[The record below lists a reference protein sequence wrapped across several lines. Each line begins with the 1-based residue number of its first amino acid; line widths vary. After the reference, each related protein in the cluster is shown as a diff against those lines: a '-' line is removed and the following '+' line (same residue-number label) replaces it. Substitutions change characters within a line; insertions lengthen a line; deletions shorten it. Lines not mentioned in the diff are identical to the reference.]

1 MRMPMIM
8 RVAIVSGMTV
18 VMVWVMVMAVFDVV
32 AVTVRTGV
40 PVMRVVRGAQCFSA
54 LSVW

>member
-1 MRMPMIM
+1 MIM